1 MGLMVQQVQRA
12 LKDLK
17 ELQAQ
22 LDLPVQQVLQVQPVR
37 QVQRV
42 LKD

>member
-1 MGLMVQQVQRA
+1 MVQQVQQD

-22 LDLPVQQVLQVQPVR
+22 LDLPVQQVLQV
-37 QVQRV
+37 
-42 LKD
+42 